1 MKFNICI
8 IGKGSIGKRHHRI
21 LEKNFDCNIFFI
33 RRFPKFLN
41 EIELKISLIKKFN
54 FDFFIICNPTILH
67 YAVIKRLIIFKK
79 PILVEKPLF
88 YPKNIINNKLILKNK
103 KIIFT
108 AYMMRYDKGINYLL
122 KYVRSRKP
130 ISADI
135 NWLTYMPNWHKNENY
150 KNSYASIQK
159 LGGGVI
165 STCSHEIDLAIYLF
179 GDVISVYSTNLNQG
193 LKNIDVEDKNISI
206 LKHKNGVVSK
216 ILLDFSSRYIERK
229 IKLYYEKF
237 IIEWDFLSSAIFK
250 ITNTNTKKIYTYKQ
264 NIDDL
269 YLKELNEF
277 IFSNKKSIR
286 INYENT
292 IQTQN
297 IIKKLFLSARR
308 IY

>member
-21 LEKNFDCNIFFI
+21 LNKNFDCNIVFV
-33 RRFPKFLN
+33 RRVPKHFD

-54 FDFFIICNPTILH
+54 FDFFIICNPTNLH
-67 YAVIKRLIIFKK
+67 YTVIKKLLIFKK

-88 YPKNIINNKLILKNK
+88 YPKNKINKKLLYNNKKL
-103 KIIFT
+103 IFT

-122 KYVRSRKP
+122 KYVKSKKP
-130 ISADI
+130 KSADI
-135 NWLTYMPNWHKNENY
+135 NWLTFMPNWHKNENY
-150 KNSYASIQK
+150 QHSYASNQK

-179 GDVISVYSTNLNQG
+179 GDVKSLFSSNLNQG
-193 LKNIDVEDKNISI
+193 LKDIDVEDKNISI

-216 ILLDFSSRYIERK
+216 ILLDFSSKYIERK

-237 IIEWDFLSSAIFK
+237 IIEWNFLDSSIYK
-250 ITNTNTKKIYTYKQ
+250 ITNANRKKIYEYKQ

-269 YLKELNEF
+269 YFKELNEF
-277 IFSNKKSIR
+277 IYSKNKNIR
-286 INYENT
+286 INFKNT
-292 IQTQN
+292 ILTQD
-297 IIKKLFLSARR
+297 IIKKLFLSSRR
-308 IY
+308 ID